1 MVCRGG
7 CRWVQLRIKEASDE
21 EFISH
26 AKDVQKVCESY
37 GATFIVNDRVEIA
50 QGIGAD
56 GVHLG
61 RDDMPPA
68 KARELLGR
76 KPIIGAT
83 ANSMEEVEKLRNE
96 PIDYIGIGPYR
107 ETRTKEKLS
116 AIMGPQRMGQIVRQA
131 RGSGMDIPFIAIGGI
146 VEADIQRIANEG
158 LWGLAICGH
167 ISRAEDP
174 EAQTRNIIELIN
186 NNYHG

>member
-1 MVCRGG
+1 M
-7 CRWVQLRIKEASDE
+7 QLRLKEASDE
-21 EFISH
+21 AFICH
-26 AKDVQKVCESY
+26 AKEVQKVCDSY

-50 QGIGAD
+50 QSTGAA

-68 KARELLGR
+68 RARAMLGEEA
-76 KPIIGAT
+76 IIGAT

-116 AIMGPQRMGQIVRQA
+116 AIMGPQRMGQIIRQA
-131 RGSGMDIPFIAIGGI
+131 SESGMDIPFIAIGGI
-146 VEADIQRIANEG
+146 VEADIQRIAQG
-158 LWGLAICGH
+158 GPWGLAICGH

-174 EAQTRNIIELIN
+174 EAQTRNILELIN
-186 NNYHG
+186 KHYHD